1 MKSIVGVTAL
11 LVIVLLLNTEVAQSQ
26 CAMCSLT
33 AQNATENG
41 NVQGKGL
48 NNGILFLLAM
58 PYLATLVIGILWY
71 KKYRSKKT
79 VRMGEDP
86 ITLN

>member
-1 MKSIVGVTAL
+1 MRWSKST
-11 LVIVLLLNTEVAQSQ
+11 IVLLTLGMVVILGIHDASAQ

-41 NVQGKGL
+41 NVQGNGL

-58 PYLATLVIGILWY
+58 PYLAVAVIGTLWY
-71 KKYRSKKT
+71 YRYRSKKN
-79 VRMGEDP
+79 VQPQQE
-86 ITLN
+86 I